1 MYYGHWSPW
10 RYVSTSSH
18 SLEFLREIL
27 TMFDAED
34 DVSFEDPLFLQEVVR
49 FTDSS
54 SASHS
59 ESTPCFQD
67 NYSDG
72 IKSNFPLRNAS
83 GNSCGVKN
91 NVSENR
97 VDSNDK
103 QKEKTTLKFI
113 SQKCGYMEKIAAD
126 NSFEFDDLFDDDIEH
141 KVNKKSCVTSTP
153 PDSEFTQSLIS
164 NTCKQV
170 EINKNKSNSA
180 TNGDVVRGSNFRS
193 RILQTLKENNLVGS
207 LSCKPFSSQSR
218 SGPPAPCT
226 YQKAHKKDLS
236 SDSDIHYS
244 SVKLTFRCHRL
255 CSDSAPYAVPKGH
268 GRSQSKTLATDSD
281 SDREGEYAGME
292 EEEPFDFDASE
303 SGIGILPECPITN
316 EFRELDFF
324 QLYID
329 EPTMNLIVTQM
340 NNYNYYIMD
349 NTEVAESSWLR
360 RWKLW
365 MKLRRNRKHKP
376 RFSGDSADGAVQAFH
391 ANDITALTWHDKWD
405 VTLLSI
411 IHSNEMYCALF
422 SITFQEIVCSQNFV
436 DDFSRGPWLQ
446 MMNDLE
452 LDQTDPVSPLQ
463 VFNIKWLLRR
473 ASLRGKAG
481 VRKIPF
487 LAVIVRNLDVTHSD
501 ATTVLRDPTGEMNG
515 TIASSVIDEY
525 GPSLQPGSV
534 LLLRGVTVLSPV
546 GLRTAAGLREHT
558 RRHYLNI
565 TLNTVLS
572 IYTADESGHVITTS
586 VGNFDKRELCK
597 QAAAPETAG
606 GPRAIIEEEEEE
618 EHGDFSAQNH
628 SLFSK
633 ITDSHSQFGQST
645 NLPRIPNYRS
655 PRAASNNI
663 LHCNPGQPQK
673 CPQVNNKQLTS
684 PLISNKPT
692 IDATRFNGTIM
703 GPGTPTAVQH
713 LQPQFHQSLIKS
725 VVSLTSKSSSGFSS
739 SMLQN
744 KNIKKIPNFKKLA
757 DHAEEK
763 EIKDLLDGVDA
774 DSLFGDF

>member
-1 MYYGHWSPW
+1 MRKQSFECRSDVLWTL
-10 RYVSTSSH
+10 VSLAVRLNVITFTRV
-18 SLEFLREIL
+18 LEGIL

-113 SQKCGYMEKIAAD
+113 SQKCGYMEKFAAD

-170 EINKNKSNSA
+170 EISKNKSNSA
-180 TNGDVVRGSNFRS
+180 TNGDVVRGNNFRS

-207 LSCKPFSSQSR
+207 LSCKPFSSQSEAA
-218 SGPPAPCT
+218 SSSTYPAGTQSNDRKRASP
-226 YQKAHKKDLS
+226 DLS
-236 SDSDIHYS
+236 AKNEEDGSPLVKKLYTQFRIPSNSYAENLSYSKTVNNTTGENEQIYSHPLFNNELKINAARDDPVLGCQQPSSSSNTPVKPPVNNIRKTVSPGGPLIRKRKFPGPAGMLPQLGSDVAAPNLQQLHEKETPS
-244 SVKLTFRCHRL
+244 SV
-255 CSDSAPYAVPKGH
+255 A
-268 GRSQSKTLATDSD
+268 
-281 SDREGEYAGME
+281 
-292 EEEPFDFDASE
+292 
-303 SGIGILPECPITN
+303 
-316 EFRELDFF
+316 
-324 QLYID
+324 
-329 EPTMNLIVTQM
+329 
-340 NNYNYYIMD
+340 
-349 NTEVAESSWLR
+349 
-360 RWKLW
+360 
-365 MKLRRNRKHKP
+365 
-376 RFSGDSADGAVQAFH
+376 
-391 ANDITALTWHDKWD
+391 
-405 VTLLSI
+405 
-411 IHSNEMYCALF
+411 
-422 SITFQEIVCSQNFV
+422 QEIVCSQNFV